1 MKKLTHSLPAK
12 IAALLLLVFFVVG
25 CLCAGSGIAYME
37 GCGYYE
43 SESFL
48 DSRQA
53 ANITENYVAQVFEY
67 LELCYGQ
74 QENAEYLRDYLE
86 KRLMQG
92 ETNYCFYVAD
102 ESGNILLKNFEGE
115 PGQTVDYGE
124 YIMPDGTVYHQY
136 GFVREIT
143 AQDDYYQSYLL
154 YSQLAPKK
162 HSMIVWLGIFAAGAL
177 GMVIFLFCAV
187 GHKAGHEEI
196 VQNWQDRIPLDLF
209 AALIL
214 TLGLMLA
221 FLTERVLYQMD
232 LGRISGFFL
241 GAVPFCLAWLLLA
254 LDACLSMAT
263 RLKAGKWWQSAVVY
277 RVGRWL
283 VLRLREVF
291 SNFKL
296 TWKIALTFLAYLFAN
311 GFLLLIAAAEG
322 NEFFVILALALNFFV
337 LIWLCRGGIQL
348 QEIFRGG
355 ERIADGALDYK
366 INAEG
371 MNRAL
376 RGHAETL
383 NNIGGGLSRA
393 VEERM
398 QSERM
403 KTELITNV
411 SHDIKTP
418 LTSIVNYVDLLGK
431 EQIPGERAQEYL
443 AVLERQSQRLKK
455 LIEDLVEASKAS
467 TGNLQV
473 DLQLTDVAELC
484 RQTAGEYT
492 DRLGARELELI
503 AQLPDEAYIY
513 ADGRYLF
520 RVLDNLLGNI
530 CKYAQKGTR
539 VYLDLAFAGQNVAIS
554 LKNISRDRLNISP
567 GELME
572 RFVRGDS
579 ARSTEGSG
587 LGLSIARSLTELQ
600 GGTFD
605 IEIDGDL
612 FKVQICFPAAPL
624 I

>member
-12 IAALLLLVFFVVG
+12 MIALLLLIFFAVG
-25 CLCAGSGIAYME
+25 CLCTGAGMAYME
-37 GCGYYE
+37 SCGYYE

-53 ANITENYVAQVFEY
+53 AGITENYVAQVFEY

-74 QENAEYLRDYLE
+74 QENAEYLREYLE
-86 KRLMQG
+86 KRLIQG
-92 ETNYCFYVAD
+92 KINYCFYLAD

-115 PGQTVDYGE
+115 PEQAVDYGE
-124 YIMPDGTVYHQY
+124 YTMPDGTVYHQY

-143 AQDDYYQSYLL
+143 AQDDYYESYLL
-154 YSQLAPKK
+154 YSQLAPQKY
-162 HSMIVWLGIFAAGAL
+162 SIIVWLGVFAAGAL
-177 GMVIFLFCAV
+177 GMLIFSFCAA
-187 GHKAGHEEI
+187 GHRAGHEEI
-196 VQNWQDRIPLDLF
+196 VKNWQDRIPLDVF
-209 AALIL
+209 AVLIL
-214 TLGLMLA
+214 ALGLMLA
-221 FLTERVLYQMD
+221 FLTDSMLSHLDMGG
-232 LGRISGFFL
+232 LANFL
-241 GAVPFCLAWLLLA
+241 LIIVPICLAWLLLV

-263 RLKAGKWWQSAVVY
+263 RLKAGKWWQSAVLY
-277 RVGRWL
+277 RIGRWL
-283 VLRLREVF
+283 ILRLREIF
-291 SNFKL
+291 ANFKL
-296 TWKIALTFLAYLFAN
+296 TWKIALSFLAYLFAN

-355 ERIADGALDYK
+355 ERIAGGALDYK
-366 INAEG
+366 IDAEK

-383 NNIGGGLSRA
+383 NNIGNGLSRA
-393 VEERM
+393 VEDRM

-431 EQIPGERAQEYL
+431 EQIPGETAQEYL

-492 DRLGARELELI
+492 DRLSARELELI
-503 AQLPDEAYIY
+503 AQLPEEAYIY

-539 VYLDLAFAGQNVAIS
+539 VYLDLAFAGKNIVIS

-567 GELME
+567 SELME

>member
-12 IAALLLLVFFVVG
+12 MIALLLLLFFAAG
-25 CLCAGSGIAYME
+25 TLCEIGGITYME

-43 SESFL
+43 CERFL

-53 ANITENYVAQVFEY
+53 ANITANYAAQVFEY
-67 LELCYGQ
+67 LESRYGQ
-74 QENAEYLRDYLE
+74 TDATYLQEYLE

-92 ETNYCFYVAD
+92 KTNYCFYLAD
-102 ESGNILLKNFEGE
+102 DSGNILLKNFEGE
-115 PGQTVDYGE
+115 PEQTVDYGE

-136 GFVREIT
+136 GFVREIA

-162 HSMIVWLGIFAAGAL
+162 HSMIAWLGIFAAGAL
-177 GMVIFLFCAV
+177 GMVIFLFCAA

-196 VQNWQDRIPLDLF
+196 VPNWQDRIPLDLF

-283 VLRLREVF
+283 ILRLREVF

-418 LTSIVNYVDLLGK
+418 LTSIVNYVDLLKK
-431 EQIPGERAQEYL
+431 EQIPGETAQEYL

-492 DRLGARELELI
+492 DRLSARELELI

-539 VYLDLAFAGQNVAIS
+539 VYLDLAFAGQSVAIS

-567 GELME
+567 SELME

-600 GGTFD
+600 GGTFG

>member
-1 MKKLTHSLPAK
+1 MRKLTHSLPAK
-12 IAALLLLVFFVVG
+12 IIALLLLIFFAVG
-25 CLCAGSGIAYME
+25 CLCTGASIAYME
-37 GCGYYE
+37 SCGYYE

-48 DSRQA
+48 DSRRA
-53 ANITENYVAQVFEY
+53 AAITENYVAQVFEY
-67 LELCYGQ
+67 LNLCYGQ
-74 QENAEYLRDYLE
+74 QENAEYLLEYLE
-86 KRLMQG
+86 ERLMQG
-92 ETNYCFYVAD
+92 KTNYCFYLAD

-115 PGQTVDYGE
+115 PELAVDYGE
-124 YIMPDGTVYHQY
+124 YTMPDGKIYYQY
-136 GFVREIT
+136 GFVKEIT
-143 AQDDYYQSYLL
+143 IQDDYYESYLL
-154 YSQLAPKK
+154 YSQFAPKRY
-162 HSMIVWLGIFAAGAL
+162 SMIIWLGMFALAAL
-177 GMVIFLFCAV
+177 GMLIFCFCA
-187 GHKAGHEEI
+187 AGHRAGKEKI
-196 VQNWQDRIPLDLF
+196 VLNWQDRIPLDVF
-209 AALIL
+209 AALIFAMAL
-214 TLGLMLA
+214 ILAFFTDSLFSHITLGTISSFLLA
-221 FLTERVLYQMD
+221 
-232 LGRISGFFL
+232 I
-241 GAVPFCLAWLLLA
+241 VPICMAWLLLA

-263 RLKAGKWWQSAVVY
+263 RLKAGKWWQSAVIY
-277 RVGRWL
+277 RVGRWI
-283 VLRLREVF
+283 VLRLCEIF
-291 SNFKL
+291 SHFKL
-296 TWKIALTFLAYLFAN
+296 TWKIVLAFLAYLIAN
-311 GFLLLIAAAEG
+311 ILLLGFSIAARTEFFLLL
-322 NEFFVILALALNFFV
+322 ALVLNFLV
-337 LIWLCRGGIQL
+337 LLWICRGGIQL
-348 QEIFRGG
+348 QEIFQGG
-355 ERIADGALDYK
+355 ERIAGGALDYK
-366 INAEG
+366 IDAKH
-371 MNRAL
+371 MSQTL

-383 NNIGGGLSRA
+383 NNIGNGLSRA

-418 LTSIVNYVDLLGK
+418 LTSIINYVDLLGK
-431 EQIPGERAQEYL
+431 EQIPGETAQEYL
-443 AVLERQSQRLKK
+443 AVLERQAQRLKK

-473 DLQLTDVAELC
+473 DLRLTDVAELC

-492 DRLGARELELI
+492 DRLSARELELI
-503 AQLPDEAYIY
+503 AQLPEEAYIY

-539 VYLDLAFAGQNVAIS
+539 VYLDLAFAGQNVVIS